1 MARRPRDPEDLRGAA
16 LRLTA
21 RFTALVLV
29 VLVVVGGV
37 VFAIVSSSIAEASEH
52 ALRAAT
58 QLDSRK
64 DAASGTFVTI
74 VDTHS
79 GGQIVASESM
89 PDGLLDTAA
98 IQSVEAGGG
107 DQRSERTVDG
117 RTYALLTTADGDHD
131 RVIQVAIDQHETAE
145 ELSRLSA
152 ALLVGGV
159 IAVVLSFAASY
170 LMAKRAMRPLA
181 DALALQRRFVADAS
195 HELRTP
201 LTLLSTRAQL
211 LKRRGQDSLPS
222 DVTDAIEDVVT
233 DTNALT
239 EILDDLLIAADPRS
253 SATQEPVD
261 LVAVADR
268 AIALLADDA
277 TARHIEL
284 IRTGK
289 SGSVTVTGSPAALL
303 RLVLALC
310 TNALDHAQHAVSITV
325 TASASRAVLT
335 VTDDGPG
342 FDPTIAATAFERFS
356 SSRAGTRTGAPG
368 SGTRHYGL
376 GLALVSEI
384 ARRHHGTVAIEH
396 SNSGGTV
403 VCSFPVASSAR

>member
-131 RVIQVAIDQHETAE
+131 RVIQVAIDQ
-145 ELSRLSA
+145 R
-152 ALLVGGV
+152 
-159 IAVVLSFAASY
+159 
-170 LMAKRAMRPLA
+170 
-181 DALALQRRFVADAS
+181 
-195 HELRTP
+195 
-201 LTLLSTRAQL
+201 
-211 LKRRGQDSLPS
+211 DS
-222 DVTDAIEDVVT
+222 
-233 DTNALT
+233 
-239 EILDDLLIAADPRS
+239 
-253 SATQEPVD
+253 
-261 LVAVADR
+261 
-268 AIALLADDA
+268 
-277 TARHIEL
+277 
-284 IRTGK
+284 
-289 SGSVTVTGSPAALL
+289 
-303 RLVLALC
+303 
-310 TNALDHAQHAVSITV
+310 
-325 TASASRAVLT
+325 
-335 VTDDGPG
+335 
-342 FDPTIAATAFERFS
+342 
-356 SSRAGTRTGAPG
+356 
-368 SGTRHYGL
+368 
-376 GLALVSEI
+376 
-384 ARRHHGTVAIEH
+384 
-396 SNSGGTV
+396 
-403 VCSFPVASSAR
+403 